1 MIKQA
6 RTGATSSGSSDEVD
20 SRAGKYLTFRLDNEE
35 YGLEILKVREIIGL
49 MEITSVPQTPE
60 HIRGVLNLRGKV
72 IPVIDLRLKFGMES
86 TEDTDQTCIVV
97 VEVDFGDRSVMTG
110 VVVDAVSEVLD
121 IDNEQIED
129 APAFGGGVDTDFIL
143 GIGKIKNEVKILLD
157 IDKVLDTGDVDVL
170 SAMGEDVAKGALKET
185 HVETATV

>member
-185 HVETATV
+185 PVETATV